1 MIKSK
6 VFAGLAAAL
15 LIMLFFGCEIP
26 LVPEGERVFRVTVT
40 VTGTVAV
47 AGISSIDISFPDPL
61 DFEDPDGDAWV
72 GDNTFLSGTVN
83 YSQEYTGIVDYSSYS
98 RYLALDVVYEFD
110 ASGQNITATVL
121 YEELVPDGWS
131 SAQILY
137 SASDTNESTDPIFG
151 RITESVLLP
160 PPP

>member
-1 MIKSK
+1 MKLK
-6 VFAGLAAAL
+6 MFAGLAAAL

-40 VTGTVAV
+40 VTGTVYA
-47 AGISSIDISFPDPL
+47 AGSSVDISFSDPL

-98 RYLALDVVYEFD
+98 RYMSLDVVYEFD
-110 ASGQNITATVL
+110 AAGQNI
-121 YEELVPDGWS
+121 
-131 SAQILY
+131 SAAVY
-137 SASDTNESTDPIFG
+137 
-151 RITESVLLP
+151 
-160 PPP
+160 